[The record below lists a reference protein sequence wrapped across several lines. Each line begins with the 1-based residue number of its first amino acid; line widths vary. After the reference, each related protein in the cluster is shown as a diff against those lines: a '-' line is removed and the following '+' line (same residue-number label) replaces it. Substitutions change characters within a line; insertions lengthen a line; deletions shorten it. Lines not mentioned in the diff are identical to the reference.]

1 MSSLLIEQSSLNPS
15 TGLFFRFNVWP
26 DYPGQPHVGT
36 IRNFSGYTCQ
46 ASQPVWVHSIRRSIG
61 CADYLASRCSL
72 PFVKNGRTLGACRRV
87 GGSHCAEMRR
97 VILNL
102 HLLVA
107 LSAGAFMVILGV
119 TGSIIEFEPELDRL
133 FHPHLSFVIPG
144 RRILALSE
152 MGDAVSQR
160 FGGEPVVAYVPS
172 LSPGLSYQIVLPR
185 GIVYVNQYTGEV
197 LGLRERGQTFLG
209 YMRALHVRLAIG
221 NVGRNIVRWSGAAM
235 VFSLVS
241 GLYLW
246 WPIKQV
252 RIRGDWRSRRF
263 LFDLHNLV
271 GIFSFLVLTLLAATG
286 TVIGFE
292 DQLAPL
298 IHKLTSSAQLQ
309 TSHATIPERTP
320 GSLPITP
327 EQAVTIARTQI
338 PGAVPYRVQ
347 MPKYGSLYQVAL
359 QSPNDGIG
367 SGRNVVALD
376 PFGNL
381 VSVTRSGDLSTGER
395 ILEINQALHTGVIV
409 GMPGRLAVTLASAMV
424 TLQVSSGLLLWRRR
438 GGDPLAAGRST
449 KEETDS

>member
-1 MSSLLIEQSSLNPS
+1 
-15 TGLFFRFNVWP
+15 
-26 DYPGQPHVGT
+26 
-36 IRNFSGYTCQ
+36 
-46 ASQPVWVHSIRRSIG
+46 
-61 CADYLASRCSL
+61 
-72 PFVKNGRTLGACRRV
+72 
-87 GGSHCAEMRR
+87 MRR
-97 VILNL
+97 AILNL

-144 RRILALSE
+144 SRILSLSE

-160 FGGEPVVAYVPS
+160 FGGEPVVAYLPS
-172 LSPGLSYQIVLPR
+172 LSPGLSYQVVLPR
-185 GIVYVNQYTGEV
+185 GIAYVNQYTGEV

-209 YMRALHVRLAIG
+209 YMRALHVRLAMG
-221 NVGRNIVRWSGAAM
+221 NVGRNIVRWSGAGM
-235 VFSLVS
+235 VFSLMS

-263 LFDLHNLV
+263 LFDLHNSV

-292 DQLAPL
+292 DQFEPL

-309 TSHATIPERTP
+309 TTRATIPERTP
-320 GSLPITP
+320 GELPITP
-327 EQAVTIARTQI
+327 EQAVTIARTEI

-347 MPKYGSLYQVAL
+347 MPKYGSLYQVEL
-359 QSPNDGIG
+359 ESSNDGIG

-381 VSVTRSGDLSTGER
+381 VSVTRSGDSSTEER
-395 ILEINQALHTGVIV
+395 VLGINQALHTGVIL
-409 GMPGRLAVTLASAMV
+409 GMPGRVAVALASAMV

-438 GGDPLAAGRST
+438 TRRPGAW
-449 KEETDS
+449 

>member
-1 MSSLLIEQSSLNPS
+1 
-15 TGLFFRFNVWP
+15 
-26 DYPGQPHVGT
+26 
-36 IRNFSGYTCQ
+36 
-46 ASQPVWVHSIRRSIG
+46 
-61 CADYLASRCSL
+61 
-72 PFVKNGRTLGACRRV
+72 
-87 GGSHCAEMRR
+87 MRR

-107 LSAGAFMVILGV
+107 LSAGTFMVILGV

-144 RRILALSE
+144 SRILSLSE

-160 FGGEPVVAYVPS
+160 FGRESVVAYLPS
-172 LSPGLSYQIVLPR
+172 LSPGLSYQVVLPR
-185 GIVYVNQYTGEV
+185 GIVYVNQYTGEI

-209 YMRALHVRLAIG
+209 FMRALHVRLAIG
-221 NVGRNIVRWSGAAM
+221 KVGRNIVRWSGAAM

-241 GLYLW
+241 GLNLW

-252 RIRGDWRSRRF
+252 RVRGDWQSTRF
-263 LFDLHNLV
+263 LFDLHNSV

-292 DQLAPL
+292 DQLEPL
-298 IHKLTSSAQLQ
+298 VHKLTGSAQLQ
-309 TSHATIPERTP
+309 PSHATIPEPMP
-320 GSLPITP
+320 GALPITP
-327 EQAVTIARTQI
+327 EQAVTIAQTQI

-359 QSPNDGIG
+359 QSPDEGIG
-367 SGRNVVALD
+367 IGRNVVALD

-381 VSVTRSGDLSTGER
+381 VSVTRSDALSTGEKV
-395 ILEINQALHTGVIV
+395 LGINQALHTGVIL
-409 GMPGRLAVTLASAMV
+409 GMPGRVAVAIASAVV

-438 GGDPLAAGRST
+438 TSGPAT
-449 KEETDS
+449 

>member
-1 MSSLLIEQSSLNPS
+1 
-15 TGLFFRFNVWP
+15 
-26 DYPGQPHVGT
+26 
-36 IRNFSGYTCQ
+36 
-46 ASQPVWVHSIRRSIG
+46 
-61 CADYLASRCSL
+61 
-72 PFVKNGRTLGACRRV
+72 
-87 GGSHCAEMRR
+87 MRR
-97 VILNL
+97 AILNL

-107 LSAGAFMVILGV
+107 LFAGAFMVVLGV

-144 RRILALSE
+144 SRVLSLSE
-152 MGDAVSQR
+152 IGDAVSQR
-160 FGGEPVVAYVPS
+160 FGREPVVAYLPS
-172 LSPGLSYQIVLPR
+172 LSPGLSYQIALPR

-209 YMRALHVRLAIG
+209 YVRALHVRLAIG

-263 LFDLHNLV
+263 LFDLHNSV
-271 GIFSFLVLTLLAATG
+271 GIFSFLVLILLSATG

-292 DQLAPL
+292 DQLERL
-298 IHKLTSSAQLQ
+298 IHRRPSSAQLQ
-309 TSHATIPERTP
+309 TRHATIPEPTP
-320 GSLPITP
+320 GVLPITP

-338 PGAVPYRVQ
+338 PGGVPYRVQ
-347 MPKYGSLYQVAL
+347 MPKFGSVYQVAL
-359 QSPNDGIG
+359 ESSNDGIG

-381 VSVTRSGDLSTGER
+381 VSVTRWGDLSTGER
-395 ILEINQALHTGVIV
+395 ALEINQALHTGVIL
-409 GMPGRLAVTLASAMV
+409 GMPGRVAVALASVMV
-424 TLQVSSGLLLWRRR
+424 VLQVFSGLLLWQRRIR
-438 GGDPLAAGRST
+438 KPPASRST
-449 KEETDS
+449 KEQGAS

>member
-1 MSSLLIEQSSLNPS
+1 
-15 TGLFFRFNVWP
+15 
-26 DYPGQPHVGT
+26 
-36 IRNFSGYTCQ
+36 
-46 ASQPVWVHSIRRSIG
+46 
-61 CADYLASRCSL
+61 
-72 PFVKNGRTLGACRRV
+72 
-87 GGSHCAEMRR
+87 MRK

-102 HLLVA
+102 HLFVA
-107 LSAGAFMVILGV
+107 IAAGAFMVILGV

-144 RRILALSE
+144 SRILSLSA
-152 MGDAVSQR
+152 MGDVVSQR
-160 FGGEPVVAYVPS
+160 FGGEPVVAYLPS
-172 LSPGLSYQIVLPR
+172 LSPGLSYQVVLPR

-197 LGLRERGQTFLG
+197 LGLRERGQTLLG
-209 YMRALHVRLAIG
+209 YMRALHVRLAMG

-252 RIRGDWRSRRF
+252 RIRGDWCSRRF
-263 LFDLHNLV
+263 LFDLHNSV
-271 GIFSFLVLTLLAATG
+271 GVFSFLVLTLLAATG

-298 IHKLTSSAQLQ
+298 FHKLTSSSPLQ
-309 TSHATIPERTP
+309 TSHATIPKPTAGAP
-320 GSLPITP
+320 PITP
-327 EQAVTIARTQI
+327 DQAVTIARTQI

-359 QSPNDGIG
+359 QSSNDGIG

-395 ILEINQALHTGVIV
+395 ILGINQALHTGVIL
-409 GMPGRLAVTLASAMV
+409 GMPGRVAVALASAMV
-424 TLQVSSGLLLWRRR
+424 MLQVSSGVLLWRRR
-438 GGDPLAAGRST
+438 TRGPAT
-449 KEETDS
+449 C

>member
-1 MSSLLIEQSSLNPS
+1 
-15 TGLFFRFNVWP
+15 
-26 DYPGQPHVGT
+26 
-36 IRNFSGYTCQ
+36 
-46 ASQPVWVHSIRRSIG
+46 
-61 CADYLASRCSL
+61 
-72 PFVKNGRTLGACRRV
+72 
-87 GGSHCAEMRR
+87 MRR

-102 HLLVA
+102 HLLIG
-107 LSAGAFMVILGV
+107 LFAGAFMVVLGV

-144 RRILALSE
+144 SRILSLSE
-152 MGDAVSQR
+152 IGDAVSQR
-160 FGGEPVVAYVPS
+160 FGGEPVVAYLPS
-172 LSPGLSYQIVLPR
+172 LSPDLSYQVLLPR
-185 GIVYVNQYTGEV
+185 GIVYVNQYTGDV
-197 LGLRERGQTFLG
+197 LGLRDRGQTFLG

-221 NVGRNIVRWSGAAM
+221 TIGRNIVRWSGAAM

-246 WPIKQV
+246 WPIKQI

-263 LFDLHNLV
+263 LFDLHNSV

-286 TVIGFE
+286 TVLGFE

-298 IHKLTSSAQLQ
+298 IYKLTSSVRPQ
-309 TSHATIPERTP
+309 TSYAAIPAPTLGALR
-320 GSLPITP
+320 ITP
-327 EQAVTIARTQI
+327 DQAVTIARTQI

-381 VSVTRSGDLSTGER
+381 VSLTRSGDLSTGER
-395 ILEINQALHTGVIV
+395 ALEINQALHTGVIL
-409 GMPGRLAVTLASAMV
+409 GMPGRVAVALASAMV
-424 TLQVSSGLLLWRRR
+424 VLQVSSGLLLWRRR
-438 GGDPLAAGRST
+438 SRDPLRAGRST
-449 KEETDS
+449 KEQSAS

>member
-1 MSSLLIEQSSLNPS
+1 
-15 TGLFFRFNVWP
+15 
-26 DYPGQPHVGT
+26 
-36 IRNFSGYTCQ
+36 
-46 ASQPVWVHSIRRSIG
+46 
-61 CADYLASRCSL
+61 
-72 PFVKNGRTLGACRRV
+72 
-87 GGSHCAEMRR
+87 
-97 VILNL
+97 
-102 HLLVA
+102 
-107 LSAGAFMVILGV
+107 MVVLGV

-144 RRILALSE
+144 SRILSLSE

-160 FGGEPVVAYVPS
+160 FGGEPVVAYLPS
-172 LSPGLSYQIVLPR
+172 LSPGLSYQVVLPR

-197 LGLRERGQTFLG
+197 LGLRERGQSFLG

-221 NVGRNIVRWSGAAM
+221 NIGRNIVRWSGAAM

-252 RIRGDWRSRRF
+252 RIRGNWRSRRF
-263 LFDLHNLV
+263 LFDLHNSV
-271 GIFSFLVLTLLAATG
+271 GVFSFLVLTLLAVTG

-298 IHKLTSSAQLQ
+298 IQKVTSSAQPQ
-309 TSHATIPERTP
+309 TSYSIPEQTP
-320 GSLPITP
+320 GAQPITP

-347 MPKYGSLYQVAL
+347 MPKYGSRYQVAL
-359 QSPNDGIG
+359 ESPSDGIG

-381 VSVTRSGDLSTGER
+381 LSVARSGDLSTGER
-395 ILEINQALHTGVIV
+395 ILGINQALHTGVIL
-409 GMPGRLAVTLASAMV
+409 GMPGRVAVALASAMV
-424 TLQVSSGLLLWRRR
+424 VLQIFSGLLLWRHRTR
-438 GGDPLAAGRST
+438 NPLAAGRST
-449 KEETDS
+449 KERSAS

>member
-1 MSSLLIEQSSLNPS
+1 
-15 TGLFFRFNVWP
+15 
-26 DYPGQPHVGT
+26 
-36 IRNFSGYTCQ
+36 
-46 ASQPVWVHSIRRSIG
+46 
-61 CADYLASRCSL
+61 
-72 PFVKNGRTLGACRRV
+72 
-87 GGSHCAEMRR
+87 
-97 VILNL
+97 
-102 HLLVA
+102 
-107 LSAGAFMVILGV
+107 MVILGV

-144 RRILALSE
+144 NRILSLSE

-160 FGGEPVVAYVPS
+160 FGGEPVVAYLPS
-172 LSPGLSYQIVLPR
+172 LSPGLSYQVVLPR

-209 YMRALHVRLAIG
+209 YMRGLHVRLAIG

-263 LFDLHNLV
+263 LFDLHNSM
-271 GIFSFLVLTLLAATG
+271 GILSFLVLTLLAATG

-298 IHKLTSSAQLQ
+298 IYKLTSSAPLQ
-309 TSHATIPERTP
+309 TSYAAIPEPTA
-320 GSLPITP
+320 GALPITP
-327 EQAVTIARTQI
+327 DQAVTIARTQI

-359 QSPNDGIG
+359 QPPNDGVG
-367 SGRNVVALD
+367 SGRSVVALD
-376 PFGNL
+376 SFGNL
-381 VSVTRSGDLSTGER
+381 LSLTRSDDLPTGKKV
-395 ILEINQALHTGVIV
+395 LEINQALHTGAIL
-409 GMPGRLAVTLASAMV
+409 GMPGRVAVALASAMV
-424 TLQVSSGLLLWRRR
+424 VLQVTSGLLLWRRR
-438 GGDPLAAGRST
+438 AGDPLAAGRST
-449 KEETDS
+449 KEQTDS

>member
-1 MSSLLIEQSSLNPS
+1 
-15 TGLFFRFNVWP
+15 
-26 DYPGQPHVGT
+26 
-36 IRNFSGYTCQ
+36 
-46 ASQPVWVHSIRRSIG
+46 
-61 CADYLASRCSL
+61 
-72 PFVKNGRTLGACRRV
+72 
-87 GGSHCAEMRR
+87 
-97 VILNL
+97 
-102 HLLVA
+102 
-107 LSAGAFMVILGV
+107 MVVLGV

-144 RRILALSE
+144 SRILSLSE

-160 FGGEPVVAYVPS
+160 FGGEPVVAYLPS
-172 LSPGLSYQIVLPR
+172 LSPSLSYQVVLPR
-185 GIVYVNQYTGEV
+185 GIVYVNQYTGKV

-209 YMRALHVRLAIG
+209 YMRALHVRLASG
-221 NVGRNIVRWSGAAM
+221 NVGKNIVRWSGAAM

-252 RIRGDWRSRRF
+252 RVRGDCRSRRF
-263 LFDLHNLV
+263 LFDLHNSV
-271 GIFSFLVLTLLAATG
+271 GFFSFLVLTLLAATG

-298 IHKLTSSAQLQ
+298 IHKPTSSAQVQ
-309 TSHATIPERTP
+309 TSYPIPEPTTGAP
-320 GSLPITP
+320 PITP

-347 MPKYGSLYQVAL
+347 MPKYGSRYQVAL
-359 QSPNDGIG
+359 ESPSDGIG

-395 ILEINQALHTGVIV
+395 VLEINQALHTGAIF
-409 GMPGRLAVTLASAMV
+409 GMPGRVAVALASAMV
-424 TLQVSSGLLLWRRR
+424 TLQVFSGLLLWRRR
-438 GGDPLAAGRST
+438 TRNPLPASRST
-449 KEETDS
+449 KEQGAS